1 MIRLLRGPSS
11 WQLRYRA
18 NRASRASRASRAN
31 RASQRRGQL
40 LLRAPRAHPLALWP
54 VWPAWPTWPIWPI
67 WPINSANSAS
77 TTNTALERSAHP
89 LRDSF
94 IYDSGA
100 DGHICNDI
108 NRFDQSTLRWLESP
122 QPWLG
127 VAGTIETLAYGTVS
141 IYPELANSQQKGQ
154 FHLYNCA
161 YAPLST
167 INLVS
172 AKRLRKVGIVWSTN
186 SDTVEYKGTELFKL
200 TEAYGQYLLEYQEA
214 STASFVATRPLIK
227 PVDARTWHLRMGHLG
242 PEALERLVEATTDA
256 KIQAP
261 HTIDCEDCSRA
272 KATNVVNK
280 GARRLAPR
288 PFYRV
293 HFDLFQHNVS
303 YNGLKY
309 SLVFNDEYTATYY
322 WYGLPDKNQ
331 SELLRATRHLKAWTK
346 KQYKLDILQFHTD
359 NDRGFGS
366 DWQCWIEDEEL
377 TTARRPLTPRN
388 PTAGPRELGGWS
400 NSRQLQCD
408 WEPYC
413 LRSSG
418 QRSGK
423 QRYIYTTDPHGDIPT
438 HRILAGILAGIRG

>member
-1 MIRLLRGPSS
+1 MASMAS
-11 WQLRYRA
+11 VA
-18 NRASRASRASRAN
+18 NVAN
-31 RASQRRGQL
+31 MANM
-40 LLRAPRAHPLALWP
+40 A
-54 VWPAWPTWPIWPI
+54 
-67 WPINSANSAS
+67 NSANSAS

-127 VAGTIETLAYGTVS
+127 VASTIETLAYGTVS

-167 INLVS
+167 ISLVS

-242 PEALERLVEATTDA
+242 PEALERLVEATTNA

-261 HTIDCEDCSRA
+261 HTIDCERTAPGPRRRIWSTRDHAGWHPGHSTGYTLTCSS
-272 KATNVVNK
+272 TTC
-280 GARRLAPR
+280 
-288 PFYRV
+288 
-293 HFDLFQHNVS
+293 H
-303 YNGLKY
+303 
-309 SLVFNDEYTATYY
+309 
-322 WYGLPDKNQ
+322 
-331 SELLRATRHLKAWTK
+331 
-346 KQYKLDILQFHTD
+346 
-359 NDRGFGS
+359 
-366 DWQCWIEDEEL
+366 
-377 TTARRPLTPRN
+377 TTA
-388 PTAGPRELGGWS
+388 
-400 NSRQLQCD
+400 
-408 WEPYC
+408 
-413 LRSSG
+413 
-418 QRSGK
+418 
-423 QRYIYTTDPHGDIPT
+423 
-438 HRILAGILAGIRG
+438 